1 MFPKNPSP
9 FHRAFCLVF
18 YSRGI
23 KHGKVMVGQQVH
35 MSGLKGLPLT
45 HVRIMN
51 DKTVMKYWCVH
62 LSELVCSSTDLNVSL
77 IDTSL
82 NECNC
87 SIYAKLLFKFIVLFK
102 IVCTINFYSTSYSS
116 DPATV
121 LFLFSLFFSQDPWW
135 LAKPKMSAGG
145 LRLSD
150 VKSYSVLI
158 IFIANLL

>member
-1 MFPKNPSP
+1 
-9 FHRAFCLVF
+9 
-18 YSRGI
+18 
-23 KHGKVMVGQQVH
+23 MVGQQVH

-82 NECNC
+82 NEYNC

-121 LFLFSLFFSQDPWW
+121 LFFIFPFLFVGSLVVGETKNVGRWF
-135 LAKPKMSAGG
+135 KVIRCK
-145 LRLSD
+145 
-150 VKSYSVLI
+150 I
-158 IFIANLL
+158 LLGTHHIYR